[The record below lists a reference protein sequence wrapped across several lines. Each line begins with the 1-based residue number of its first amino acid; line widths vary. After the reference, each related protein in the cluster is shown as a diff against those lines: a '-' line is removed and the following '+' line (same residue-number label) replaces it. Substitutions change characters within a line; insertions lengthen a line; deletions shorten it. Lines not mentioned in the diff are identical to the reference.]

1 MKALTVMIA
10 MIFTISLGSCD
21 ETKKVIDAA
30 GNVQISGNYSVSKI
44 DGKTIGSNKPTI
56 SFTALDKAV
65 NGNTGCN
72 SFFGKY
78 SLDLYAL
85 SFSEIASTEMACDAH
100 IMKTENDFLQ
110 ALRNTGSYSL
120 ENEVLVL
127 YSKNDRS
134 ILLEAQRVKNENN

>member
-1 MKALTVMIA
+1 MKALTVLIA
-10 MIFTISLGSCD
+10 MVFTISLSSCD

-30 GNVQISGNYSVSKI
+30 GNVQISGNYAVAKVN
-44 DGKTIGSNKPTI
+44 GKTISSNKPTI

-78 SLDLYAL
+78 TLDLYAL

-100 IMKTENDFLQ
+100 IMKTENEFLQ
-110 ALRNTGSYSL
+110 ALRNTGSYAL
-120 ENEVLVL
+120 ENDVLVL

-134 ILLEAQRVKNENN
+134 ILLEANRIKPENN